1 VVRDFFGVTLLPGKG
16 KLISTYDGVNKDPLR
31 SFEGDPLNVEIRG
44 ADSAQTAEEIYESLK
59 PSGAGP
65 DFRVAVACLYAGD
78 IDRNEY
84 DVSIINRS
92 ERT

>member
-1 VVRDFFGVTLLPGKG
+1 M
-16 KLISTYDGVNKDPLR
+16 
-31 SFEGDPLNVEIRG
+31 EING
-44 ADSAQTAEEIYESLK
+44 EDSAQTAEEVYESLK
-59 PSGAGP
+59 PSGAGM

-78 IDRNEY
+78 IARNEY